1 MLNITYSDAM
11 GVRRNFGAMLDQ
23 TIYLRKFTMIKR
35 AGKNM
40 AGIVE
45 ADVLIGLQKYG
56 QELLDKIAVAGKRNE
71 LEYGQ
76 AIDLSN
82 EAKNS
87 PVRMHKVILT
97 PIFYFSLISHK
108 PISDNFRFMEKRASW

>member
-11 GVRRNFGAMLDQ
+11 DVRRNFGAMLDQ

-40 AGIVE
+40 AGIVP

-56 QELLDKIAVAGKRNE
+56 QELLDKSYRRG
-71 LEYGQ
+71 
-76 AIDLSN
+76 
-82 EAKNS
+82 
-87 PVRMHKVILT
+87 
-97 PIFYFSLISHK
+97 
-108 PISDNFRFMEKRASW
+108 EKRVGV

>member
-11 GVRRNFGAMLDQ
+11 DVRRNFGAMLDQ

-40 AGIVE
+40 AGIVP

-71 LEYGQ
+71 LEYGE

-82 EAKNS
+82 EAK
-87 PVRMHKVILT
+87 K
-97 PIFYFSLISHK
+97 FSRK
-108 PISDNFRFMEKRASW
+108 DA